1 MSFLLIVLP
10 AFLIFAVGFLGQ
22 KVIGFDPKP
31 ISVLAIYLMSP
42 FLAFRTFYMNPVTI
56 NYFYIFAFCLLL
68 CLGLIVVSFVAGK
81 IMKSSDSQVS
91 AFVLTGVFMN
101 SGNYGVPI
109 ILFAYGTIGFDYA
122 VIMMVIQSFLMSTI
136 GLYYAARGSHEGN
149 TMKQAFIKVIRMPL
163 IYGALLGLACQ
174 LLQLNIP
181 IQLYQSIDMIADA
194 TIPTI
199 MIVLGMQLA
208 LIKRKQVAMK
218 ELSFIVLMRTIIS
231 PVVAYGI
238 ILLLQIDQ
246 PLASILIVL
255 AAMPSAAN
263 TTMFALQFDT
273 EPDLVSFSTLVTTV
287 LSIVT
292 VPIMLMIVSM

>member
-22 KVIGFDPKP
+22 KMIGFDPKP

-81 IMKSSDSQVS
+81 IMKSSESQVS
-91 AFVLTGVFMN
+91 AMVLTGVFMN

-109 ILFAYGTIGFDYA
+109 ILFAYGTVGFDYA

-136 GLYYAARGSHEGN
+136 GLYYAARGSREGN

-174 LLQLNIP
+174 LMQLNIP

-218 ELSFIVLMRTIIS
+218 ELSFIIVMRTIIS

-238 ILLLQIDQ
+238 ILLLPIDQ